1 MRNCG
6 LAIFEQSAYSLTFTL
21 LPNVL
26 GANLWIVDCSK
37 NGSEIISQLP
47 QNYRYCFNNRFLPL
61 LRRLRGKASMLIQ
74 EVILENF
81 MSYEYARVRFRS
93 GVNVVCGPN
102 GSGKSS
108 LLLAISVALGQSYT
122 ERSRKL
128 SDLIRWGKDQ
138 ARVTVILENVRR
150 GKNRLVP
157 RYDKDQIFLTRVLR
171 RDGKYWFEL
180 ENRAATKNDVDRLLS
195 RLGVDP
201 DNILIIMHQNM
212 VEQFTVLSPQE
223 KLRIVEAAVGLEAY
237 RENVLQAQK
246 KLVRTLSQE
255 ESMGKLLE
263 SAEQTLNYWREQYD
277 RFQEKKQLQAQRR
290 FLERELAWAE
300 VERRERIITE
310 LEVDRKKEQEILD
323 EIKEE
328 AKATEAN
335 LESDTKETQQLRTE
349 WKTLFD
355 DRLSL
360 ERQRATNESKAD
372 LCGQI
377 LTETLILET
386 SALKLKA
393 VNQTIPLTEEG
404 PPRFKLL
411 KSENLREL
419 IQDSNQHLLKLDDE
433 IQANQKKTH
442 GLEQEIEKT
451 DSQIL
456 DARIKKAL
464 LIYRRENAIAAV
476 ESLEK
481 ELKQS
486 KTRLAEAT
494 EKAEQSGPR
503 IAVLKG
509 AGEILDEIRLTE
521 GHLAALTDVSED
533 IEKMYEN
540 YSKLYL
546 ELKEKAQLVAENREK
561 TLEEVKTRMQAWR
574 TVIQSLLDRA
584 NLEYQKI
591 LTQTQALG
599 EVRLINEHDIE
610 SAGLEILV
618 GFKGGKPVPLDGYT
632 QSGGERTT
640 ATMSFLLA
648 LQQHVRS
655 PFRAV
660 DEYDIHMDP
669 KNRELIAKMLISTV
683 TDGNAQYVVITPS
696 QITFAKEE
704 VNIITVQNVEG
715 KSVIREVA

>member
-1 MRNCG
+1 
-6 LAIFEQSAYSLTFTL
+6 
-21 LPNVL
+21 
-26 GANLWIVDCSK
+26 
-37 NGSEIISQLP
+37 
-47 QNYRYCFNNRFLPL
+47 
-61 LRRLRGKASMLIQ
+61 
-74 EVILENF
+74 
-81 MSYEYARVRFRS
+81 
-93 GVNVVCGPN
+93 
-102 GSGKSS
+102 
-108 LLLAISVALGQSYT
+108 
-122 ERSRKL
+122 
-128 SDLIRWGKDQ
+128 
-138 ARVTVILENVRR
+138 
-150 GKNRLVP
+150 
-157 RYDKDQIFLTRVLR
+157 
-171 RDGKYWFEL
+171 
-180 ENRAATKNDVDRLLS
+180 
-195 RLGVDP
+195 
-201 DNILIIMHQNM
+201 
-212 VEQFTVLSPQE
+212 
-223 KLRIVEAAVGLEAY
+223 
-237 RENVLQAQK
+237 
-246 KLVRTLSQE
+246 
-255 ESMGKLLE
+255 
-263 SAEQTLNYWREQYD
+263 
-277 RFQEKKQLQAQRR
+277 
-290 FLERELAWAE
+290 
-300 VERRERIITE
+300 
-310 LEVDRKKEQEILD
+310 
-323 EIKEE
+323 
-328 AKATEAN
+328 
-335 LESDTKETQQLRTE
+335 
-349 WKTLFD
+349 
-355 DRLSL
+355 
-360 ERQRATNESKAD
+360 
-372 LCGQI
+372 
-377 LTETLILET
+377 
-386 SALKLKA
+386 
-393 VNQTIPLTEEG
+393 
-404 PPRFKLL
+404 
-411 KSENLREL
+411 LREL

-464 LIYRRENAIAAV
+464 LEYRRENAIAAV

-486 KTRLAEAT
+486 KTHLAEAT

>member
-1 MRNCG
+1 
-6 LAIFEQSAYSLTFTL
+6 
-21 LPNVL
+21 
-26 GANLWIVDCSK
+26 
-37 NGSEIISQLP
+37 
-47 QNYRYCFNNRFLPL
+47 
-61 LRRLRGKASMLIQ
+61 MLIQ

-81 MSYEYARVRFRS
+81 MSYEYARVPFRP
-93 GVNVVCGPN
+93 GVNVICGPN

-138 ARVTVILENVRR
+138 ARVTVVLDNVKR

-180 ENRAATKNDVDRLLS
+180 ENRAAMKNDVDRLLS

-212 VEQFTVLSPQE
+212 VERFTVLSPQE
-223 KLRIVEAAVGLEAY
+223 KLKMVEAAIGLEAY

-277 RFQEKKQLQAQRR
+277 RFQEKKQLQAKRR

-300 VERRERIITE
+300 VIRRENVVTD
-310 LEVDRKKEQEILD
+310 LEADREKEQQTLD
-323 EIKEE
+323 AIEE
-328 AKATEAN
+328 ETKTAEENNQSAKN
-335 LESDTKETQQLRTE
+335 ESQKLKNE
-349 WKTLFD
+349 WKMLFD
-355 DRLSL
+355 ARLIL
-360 ERQRATNESKAD
+360 ERQRAANESTAN
-372 LCGQI
+372 LCEQI
-377 LTETLILET
+377 LNETLMLET
-386 SALKLKA
+386 STLKPNA
-393 VNQTIPLTEEG
+393 SSRTIPLTEEAL
-404 PPRFKLL
+404 PRFKLL

-419 IQDSNQHLLKLDDE
+419 IQNSNQHLSELDNE
-433 IQANQKKTH
+433 IRMNQTKANSV
-442 GLEQEIEKT
+442 EQRIEKA
-451 DSQIL
+451 DNQVV
-456 DARIKKAL
+456 DARIKMAL
-464 LIYRRENAIAAV
+464 LEYRKENAIATM
-476 ESLEK
+476 ESSER
-481 ELKQS
+481 ELNDA
-486 KTRLAEAT
+486 RRHLDEAAD
-494 EKAEQSGPR
+494 KAEQSGPR

-509 AGEILDEIRLTE
+509 AGEILDEMRVTE

-546 ELKEKAQLVAENREK
+546 ELKEKAHLVAENREK
-561 TLEEVKTRMQAWR
+561 ALEEVKTRMQAWR

-591 LTQTQALG
+591 LMQTQAVG
-599 EVRLINEHDIE
+599 EVRLVNEHDIE
-610 SAGLEILV
+610 AAGLEILV
-618 GFKGGKPVPLDGYT
+618 GFKGGKPVPLDAYT

-669 KNRELIAKMLISTV
+669 RNRELIARMLISTV

-704 VNIITVQNVEG
+704 VSIITVQNVEG
-715 KSVIREVA
+715 KSIVREVT